1 MVLKLCDMTKGREL
15 LWIVWGYCES
25 IRNKTSGMQG
35 HRIGKTSSE
44 EDLFLCPIN
53 KIMDK
58 LTYGIL
64 TNVFKDCKA

>member
-1 MVLKLCDMTKGREL
+1 
-15 LWIVWGYCES
+15 
-25 IRNKTSGMQG
+25 MQG

-44 EDLFLCPIN
+44 EDLFLCPIK